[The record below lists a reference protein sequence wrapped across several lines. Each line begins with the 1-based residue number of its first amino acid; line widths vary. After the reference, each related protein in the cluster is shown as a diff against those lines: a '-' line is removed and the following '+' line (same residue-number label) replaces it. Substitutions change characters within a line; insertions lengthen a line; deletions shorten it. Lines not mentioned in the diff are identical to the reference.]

1 MISRLN
7 FSISQGVRKEEDKFD
22 YNKDVG
28 MFVCP
33 AGHMAVRKT
42 RQGKKRQSK
51 NQSMYTSS
59 MWKNARPALHVK
71 EVINLVPKQR
81 PISIKSDDHKAQ
93 MEFQQTE
100 RFKILSK
107 ERYKIE
113 AKNAELKNVL
123 GYDRT
128 LSYGLSYMEMQGTMT
143 IFAANIRRTVKMMAE

>member
-1 MISRLN
+1 MSCRAYGGQENTSR
-7 FSISQGVRKEEDKFD
+7 EEKAEQESVHVYFFD
-22 YNKDVG
+22 VEKS
-28 MFVCP
+28 
-33 AGHMAVRKT
+33 KT
-42 RQGKKRQSK
+42 CTSREGSYKPGSK
-51 NQSMYTSS
+51 TKSYS
-59 MWKNARPALHVK
+59 
-71 EVINLVPKQR
+71 
-81 PISIKSDDHKAQ
+81 ISIKSDDHKAQ